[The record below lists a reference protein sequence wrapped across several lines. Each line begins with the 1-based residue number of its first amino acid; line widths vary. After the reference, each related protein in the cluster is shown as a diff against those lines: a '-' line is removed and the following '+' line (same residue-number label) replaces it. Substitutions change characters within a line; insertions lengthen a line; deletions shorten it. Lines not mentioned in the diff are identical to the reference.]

1 MVFKRPSCGARHK
14 MFGIASWEALLER
27 QNFPSLPLG
36 LFSQHVPM
44 QEACRS
50 KYIHLDRQAS
60 VERVV

>member
-14 MFGIASWEALLER
+14 MSGIASWEARLER
-27 QNFPSLPLG
+27 QNNASLPLG
-36 LFSQHVPM
+36 LFSQHAPM

-60 VERVV
+60 VERGV